1 MILVQAQMLDLGNFK
16 EISEQLSNQVQ
27 DNTKFLIG
35 LGVVILIDILLL
47 GARIWSDFSIKS
59 MDKGIHSANLKEQ
72 KKINLYEQIYAK
84 MDEITNIDPRDSSL
98 ILMKVTELERFFKL
112 NFLYIH
118 KQVEK
123 IIFKFTDYNKAIS
136 QNISLKN
143 FDTEVEFV
151 TALKDH
157 FNKN

>member
-1 MILVQAQMLDLGNFK
+1 
-16 EISEQLSNQVQ
+16 
-27 DNTKFLIG
+27 
-35 LGVVILIDILLL
+35 
-47 GARIWSDFSIKS
+47 